1 MEGLQEDL
9 VGREQ
14 ELAFIDG
21 FLAELRSMPGA
32 LLIDG
37 PAGAGKTTVWRAGV
51 DRARALGHRVLSC
64 RPARAEVHMLYGGLS
79 DLLVEHV
86 GEVLSRLPKPQ
97 RRAIE
102 VVLLLEG
109 DGPPAD
115 QRALAAGVLTTLR
128 ELAAD
133 RPLVLAIDD
142 AQWLDPASV
151 LVIEYVLR
159 RLRDVNVRVLASW
172 RHEPID
178 SAAQGD
184 RDRQLDLGR
193 ALGEPPRRL
202 PIGPLS
208 PGAIHQILRNRT
220 GHPFPRPL
228 MRRIHE
234 ASGGNPFFA
243 LEIARAMDARRD
255 EWATGEPLA
264 LSASLSELLA
274 DRFAGLPQG
283 TRNALFVAAAT
294 SQPTP
299 ALVEAALGAPAKP
312 QLDPAVEVGLIR
324 VMEGRIEFG
333 HPLFAAAAHS
343 LPGTDERR
351 QWHLRLAEVSPD
363 VEARAHHLAL
373 ARPNPDPEV
382 AELLHA
388 AASAARSRGAPAAA
402 GDLYA
407 TAIGRLPNGDLDRRA
422 RWAVEA
428 APVLRQAGELRRSR
442 VLLEAVADE
451 LPGGPLR
458 SDVFLALS
466 GLVKG
471 DPHGDVAELALI
483 ERALQDAAD
492 DPRRRAAG
500 LLNREMWERHRDRF
514 DVALPLAR
522 EALALAE
529 QARDPALLAS
539 ALTRT
544 ADLEALEGI
553 VSDPVQSF
561 ERALEAGAGLQL
573 DSSGDSA
580 PAMLAA
586 CLIRAGRVAEAR
598 RLLLDER
605 ERVRG
610 EGDESSLEMVAV
622 FLTELEW
629 LSGDWAQARAHAE
642 EGLLVAEQAESR
654 LLEGVLSALIALVD
668 GSRG

>member
-1 MEGLQEDL
+1 MEGRHDDL

-14 ELAFIDG
+14 ELAFIDE
-21 FLAELRSMPGA
+21 FLAESRSAPGA
-32 LLIDG
+32 LLIEG

-51 DRARALGHRVLSC
+51 ERAGALGHRMLVC
-64 RPARAEVHMLYGGLS
+64 RPARAEVHLLYGGLS

-86 GEVLSRLPKPQ
+86 GEVLPRLPKPQ

-102 VVLLLEG
+102 IVLLLEG

-115 QRALAAGVLTTLR
+115 QRALAAGVLGILH
-128 ELAAD
+128 ELATE
-133 RPLVLAIDD
+133 RPLLLAIDD

-159 RLRDVNVRVLASW
+159 RLRDVNVAVLASW
-172 RHEPID
+172 RHEPIEA
-178 SAAQGD
+178 AAQRD
-184 RDRQLDLGR
+184 RDRQLDLER
-193 ALGEPPRRL
+193 ALAEPPRRL

-255 EWATGEPLA
+255 EWTTGEPLA

-283 TRNALFVAAAT
+283 TRDALFVAAAA

-312 QLDPAVEVGLIR
+312 LLDPAVEAGLIR
-324 VMEGRIEFG
+324 VTEGRIEFG

-343 LPGTDERR
+343 LPGMDERR

-363 VEARAHHLAL
+363 VEARAHHLSL

-402 GDLYA
+402 GELYA
-407 TAIGRLPNGDLDRRA
+407 TAIGRLPEGDLDRRA

-442 VLLEAVADE
+442 ALLEPVARE
-451 LPGGPLR
+451 LPSGPLR

-483 ERALQDAAD
+483 ERALQDAGD

-514 DVALPLAR
+514 DEALPLVR

-529 QARDPALLAS
+529 QAADPALLAS

-544 ADLEALEGI
+544 ADLEVLEGLA
-553 VSDPVQSF
+553 SDPVRELRACPRGGGPAAARL
-561 ERALEAGAGLQL
+561 ERRFCARDAGRLP
-573 DSSGDSA
+573 DPRRSRRRSA
-580 PAMLAA
+580 PP
-586 CLIRAGRVAEAR
+586 VAR
-598 RLLLDER
+598 R
-605 ERVRG
+605 
-610 EGDESSLEMVAV
+610 A
-622 FLTELEW
+622 
-629 LSGDWAQARAHAE
+629 
-642 EGLLVAEQAESR
+642 
-654 LLEGVLSALIALVD
+654 
-668 GSRG
+668 